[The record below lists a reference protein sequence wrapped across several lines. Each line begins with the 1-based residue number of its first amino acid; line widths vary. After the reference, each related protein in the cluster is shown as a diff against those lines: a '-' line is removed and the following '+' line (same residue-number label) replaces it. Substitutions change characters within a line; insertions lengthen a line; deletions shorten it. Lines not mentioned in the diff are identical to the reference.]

1 MSPFRGSTRSA
12 GRSPR
17 RASPS
22 PYRRGVDEIQGF
34 RVSDGLASGLTR
46 SQMRGSRFVAPH
58 RGIRMLTRPSDA
70 AQLAIAFAAR
80 LPPRA
85 FLCGPTAA
93 MLWRLPM
100 PRGWKPGDLYVA
112 VPTGTRR
119 VDAAGVI
126 AHHLTVRD
134 SDVVWHRGVRITS
147 PERTWCDLGSAV
159 PLPSL
164 VAIADRLLWHRDP
177 LSTRLRLDEAI
188 RSLRSTRGVRS
199 LRLARELAS
208 DRADSP
214 PESEIRVALH
224 LAAVPPPQVNVDVIE
239 KGGLSHEPT

>member
-1 MSPFRGSTRSA
+1 
-12 GRSPR
+12 
-17 RASPS
+17 
-22 PYRRGVDEIQGF
+22 
-34 RVSDGLASGLTR
+34 
-46 SQMRGSRFVAPH
+46 
-58 RGIRMLTRPSDA
+58 
-70 AQLAIAFAAR
+70 
-80 LPPRA
+80 
-85 FLCGPTAA
+85 

-100 PRGWKPGDLYVA
+100 PRGWRPGELHVA

-119 VDAAGVI
+119 VNAAGVI

-239 KGGLSHEPT
+239 KGRFVARADMSWRSERIALEYEGDHHRTDRKQWERDLRRFSALQEAGWVCLRATGADYRNPAPLVAQVSRILRSR